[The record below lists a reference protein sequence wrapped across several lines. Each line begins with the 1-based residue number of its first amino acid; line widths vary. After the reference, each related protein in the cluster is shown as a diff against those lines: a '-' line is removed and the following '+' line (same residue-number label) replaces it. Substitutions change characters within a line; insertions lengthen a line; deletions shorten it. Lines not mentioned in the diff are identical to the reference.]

1 MSSGKLT
8 ILENARCYN
17 PLLIHIILP
26 YKAQCIVLEKLVYFY
41 YLTNEDNFIMENI
54 RISYVELLKLV
65 KNQNALNATNLVD
78 AVIKRYPNLTETSI
92 SNFKYKF
99 GRISK
104 RFFDYIRN
112 ESYHYDRLESLDF
125 FTTNFIDIGCESDFI
140 SPKKRE
146 LKDFGSCSEKQK
158 KRRSDELLHGHTDE
172 LVLFAADRL
181 RKKSEGDHSSQ
192 PIEAALAFFIDAGFT
207 KEMWRKLR
215 IYSKKY
221 GNYFPEYRHILEEKK
236 KCYPEPESCI
246 EVTEMAATVRLQNL
260 LDHTAK
266 QIMATKSV
274 EELQNHQGKELV
286 LISKWGM
293 DGSSGHS
300 QYKQGF
306 QDNKDATDSSL
317 FSIALVPINLADGN
331 NNKVW
336 ENPRPSSTR
345 YCRPIKLEYAK
356 ETIEYTKQ
364 EDEKIQ
370 EQIQN
375 LETTRV
381 TINHLNFFITHK
393 LVQTMVDGKVCNS
406 LTENRSAATCNI
418 CNTKPSKLNDL
429 PSLEGKPSNEEVFKY
444 GLSTLHCWIRFM
456 ETILH
461 ISYLTKIYSSNDTKR
476 HRLTAKEQITK
487 AEEKERIHH
496 EFKNKLQIRVD
507 EVKTGFGTT
516 NDGNTARRFF
526 SDPELTASITGV
538 DKDLITRFSIILQ
551 VLASGH
557 KINCE
562 KFEKYGKDTAALYV
576 KKYPWHYMPT
586 SVHKVLWHGS
596 EVIRS
601 FLVPI
606 GQLSEEALEAGNKI
620 IRNFREFHARKT
632 SRKDNLRD
640 ILNRLLVAS
649 DPLITSHRILKE
661 KKHLEFSEEALEL
674 LEDEH

>member
-1 MSSGKLT
+1 
-8 ILENARCYN
+8 
-17 PLLIHIILP
+17 
-26 YKAQCIVLEKLVYFY
+26 
-41 YLTNEDNFIMENI
+41 
-54 RISYVELLKLV
+54 
-65 KNQNALNATNLVD
+65 
-78 AVIKRYPNLTETSI
+78 
-92 SNFKYKF
+92 
-99 GRISK
+99 
-104 RFFDYIRN
+104 
-112 ESYHYDRLESLDF
+112 
-125 FTTNFIDIGCESDFI
+125 
-140 SPKKRE
+140 
-146 LKDFGSCSEKQK
+146 
-158 KRRSDELLHGHTDE
+158 
-172 LVLFAADRL
+172 
-181 RKKSEGDHSSQ
+181 
-192 PIEAALAFFIDAGFT
+192 
-207 KEMWRKLR
+207 
-215 IYSKKY
+215 
-221 GNYFPEYRHILEEKK
+221 
-236 KCYPEPESCI
+236 
-246 EVTEMAATVRLQNL
+246 
-260 LDHTAK
+260 
-266 QIMATKSV
+266 
-274 EELQNHQGKELV
+274 
-286 LISKWGM
+286 
-293 DGSSGHS
+293 
-300 QYKQGF
+300 
-306 QDNKDATDSSL
+306 
-317 FSIALVPINLADGN
+317 
-331 NNKVW
+331 
-336 ENPRPSSTR
+336 
-345 YCRPIKLEYAK
+345 
-356 ETIEYTKQ
+356 
-364 EDEKIQ
+364 
-370 EQIQN
+370 
-375 LETTRV
+375 
-381 TINHLNFFITHK
+381 
-393 LVQTMVDGKVCNS
+393 
-406 LTENRSAATCNI
+406 
-418 CNTKPSKLNDL
+418 
-429 PSLEGKPSNEEVFKY
+429 
-444 GLSTLHCWIRFM
+444 M